1 MGFGY
6 GLGVESSPRERV
18 RDLRQS
24 YETAGLTTDMLA
36 ADWPSQLD
44 RWMQDAMAAA
54 LVEPNWMV
62 LATADSAGR
71 PSARSVLL
79 KGYDSR
85 GLVLFTNYE
94 SRKGRDVA
102 QNPAASLVI
111 PWIAL
116 QRQVVVVGAVERT
129 SEAES
134 DAYFAIRP
142 HGSKISAARS
152 PQSQVIASRDELATA
167 WDEMARQFPEGSA
180 VPRPAHWG
188 GLRVIP
194 ETVEFW
200 QGRKDRLH
208 DRLRYRRSGEDWIVE
223 RLAP

>member
-1 MGFGY
+1 M
-6 GLGVESSPRERV
+6 
-18 RDLRQS
+18 RQS
-24 YETAGLTTDMLA
+24 YEVAGLDVADLAPDWPAQLDSWMEDAIAAGLT
-36 ADWPSQLD
+36 
-44 RWMQDAMAAA
+44 
-54 LVEPNWMV
+54 EPNWMV
-62 LATADSAGR
+62 LATADTTGK

-79 KGYDSR
+79 KGYDPR

-102 QNPAASLVI
+102 ENPAASLVL

-129 SEAES
+129 SAAES
-134 DAYFAIRP
+134 DAYFAARP
-142 HGSKISAARS
+142 HGSQLGAAVS
-152 PQSQVIASRDELATA
+152 PQSQVIHGRDDLASA
-167 WDEMARQFPEGSA
+167 WAQLGKQYPEGTA
-180 VPRPAHWG
+180 VPRPPHWG
-188 GLRVIP
+188 GLRVVP

-208 DRLRYRRSGEDWIVE
+208 DRLLYRRAGEDWLVE

>member
-1 MGFGY
+1 M
-6 GLGVESSPRERV
+6 RR
-18 RDLRQS
+18 S
-24 YETAGLTTDMLA
+24 YELAGLAEGDLA
-36 ADWPSQLD
+36 EDWVTQLHRWIDDAITAD
-44 RWMQDAMAAA
+44 

-62 LATADSAGR
+62 LATADDHGR

-79 KGYDSR
+79 KGYDER

-102 QNPAASLVI
+102 ANPYAGLVI
-111 PWIAL
+111 PWVPL
-116 QRQVVVVGAVERT
+116 QRQVVVAGAVERT

-134 DAYFAIRP
+134 DAYFAVRP
-142 HGSKISAARS
+142 RGSQIGAAAS
-152 PQSQVIASRDELATA
+152 PQSRVVASRAELDEA
-167 WDEMARQFPEGSA
+167 WARVAAQYPEGTP

-188 GLRVIP
+188 GLRVVP

-200 QGRKDRLH
+200 QGRRDRMH
-208 DRLRYRRSGEDWIVE
+208 DRLRYRRAGDGWIVE